1 MKGIAHLVGAY
12 LAVTLRERVTLF
24 WFLVFPLLLL
34 SLLTSIFGK
43 LDEDQQITFDLT
55 LLRRAPAT
63 AGFDAASLVEH
74 VLTELSQETGEGQ
87 ALFRLTAYRDV
98 DPALYEQEMEDL
110 RLGRADAVVVLPEA
124 FNAARSSGPSPVE
137 IHTSGGRASS
147 SMARDILVQVF
158 SSIDKSILEATGR
171 FDPSAAV
178 TVARHDVGAGETRFS
193 YIDFLFPG
201 VVLMGLFTAG
211 LFSVPGTILFGREQR
226 ILKQYWVTP
235 LSPGQYLAGFG
246 TGHLL
251 LSAFQFTLIWIL
263 AKFAFGARISFWSP
277 GPALFLVIAMLTSL
291 AIGFLIASLAKTGNA
306 GMAVANVINM
316 PMMFLGGLF
325 FPIGDLPTP
334 LKAVLMI
341 NPLSYLADGLRAAV
355 GVDSAVFPLAASLGV
370 PAAWIVVCAIIASRR
385 LTWEEGR

>member
-1 MKGIAHLVGAY
+1 MKGIANLIGAH

-34 SLLTSIFGK
+34 SLLTSIFGS
-43 LDEDQQITFDLT
+43 LGEDQTITFDLT
-55 LLRRAPAT
+55 LLRRAPHA

-74 VLTELSQETGEGQ
+74 VLTDLSQDSEEAQ
-87 ALFRLTAYRDV
+87 ALFRLDTYRDV
-98 DPALYEQEMEDL
+98 DPALYEREMENL
-110 RLGRADAVVVLPEA
+110 RLGRVDAVVVLPEG
-124 FNAARSSGPSPVE
+124 FNDIRPGQPAPVE
-137 IHTSGGRASS
+137 IHTSAGRTSS
-147 SMARDILVQVF
+147 SMAHDILVQVF

-171 FDPSAAV
+171 FDPDAAV
-178 TVARHDVGAGETRFS
+178 TVARLDVGAGETRFS

-201 VVLMGLFTAG
+201 IVLMGLFTAG

-235 LSPGQYLAGFG
+235 LSTGQYLTGFG

-251 LSAFQFTLIWIL
+251 LCALQFTLIWIL
-263 AKFAFGARISFWSP
+263 ARFAFGARISFLAP
-277 GPALFLVIAMLTSL
+277 EPALFLAVSMITSL
-291 AIGFLIASLAKTGNA
+291 AIGFLVASLAKTGNA
-306 GMAVANVINM
+306 GMAIANVINM

-325 FPIGDLPTP
+325 FPIGDLPVA
-334 LKAVLMI
+334 LRAVLMI

-355 GVDSAVFPLAASLGV
+355 GVDTAVFPMAASLGV
-370 PAAWIVVCAIIASRR
+370 PVAWIVVCAIVAARR